1 VLVFRASPA
10 QKADVVRFI
19 RANNSGKLTVSIGD
33 GANDV
38 NMIQTAHIGIGLMGK
53 EGNQA
58 ASFADYAL
66 PEFRALRRLIFWHG
80 RNFGS
85 RVCDYMCTCTFKSM
99 AFSNIMWMFNCQA
112 GYSGIQP
119 LEDVYYAFY
128 NVLLT
133 VFAMGMIML
142 VD

>member
-1 VLVFRASPA
+1 
-10 QKADVVRFI
+10 
-19 RANNSGKLTVSIGD
+19 
-33 GANDV
+33 
-38 NMIQTAHIGIGLMGK
+38 MGK

-99 AFSNIMWMFNCQA
+99 AFSNIMWMFNC
-112 GYSGIQP
+112 
-119 LEDVYYAFY
+119 
-128 NVLLT
+128 
-133 VFAMGMIML
+133 
-142 VD
+142 